1 MFRKSIFWGPLSF
14 AKQRYEYIKMKGEE
28 MNYSDYM
35 SKGYMFEECR
45 KANIIMQE
53 KYNELYEWYRRNNPD
68 NYDVSDFEK
77 RCFIYNLTKQLK
89 GNIIHTTEVM
99 KVTLAE
105 AIEKAGYSQRGF
117 ANILEMPQSN
127 FYKYISNPEK
137 IAKMRLRTA
146 VKMAYI
152 LNISLEQLLE
162 LSNVEMQV
170 EE

>member
-1 MFRKSIFWGPLSF
+1 MLPESELFRKSIFLGPLSF

-77 RCFIYNLTKQLK
+77 QIALSYAAENYAREIIYYDY
-89 GNIIHTTEVM
+89 
-99 KVTLAE
+99 VTS
-105 AIEKAGYSQRGF
+105 SQPYYV
-117 ANILEMPQSN
+117 LEIN
-127 FYKYISNPEK
+127 
-137 IAKMRLRTA
+137 
-146 VKMAYI
+146 
-152 LNISLEQLLE
+152 
-162 LSNVEMQV
+162 
-170 EE
+170 EEEEE